1 MTIQQLQ
8 YVIALDLHRHFV
20 RAAQSCEV
28 AQPTLTLQVKKLET
42 EVGFKIFDRSTK
54 PIQSTPMGAQFIE
67 KARQIIREVDSLKE
81 LVNQDK
87 NQLKGTFKL
96 GVIPT
101 LAPYL
106 LPVFLKDFIDL
117 HEGLSLEV
125 KEMQSER
132 IMEELD
138 SGTLDI
144 GIMATPL
151 AHRNLREIPMFY
163 EPFLIYAHANHGILK
178 KQMATSEDMQQNGL
192 WVLDQGHCFRN
203 QVLNI
208 CGKKEG
214 RAVERISFDSGSIE
228 TLKNMIKGHSG
239 FTLVPEL
246 SVKPED
252 KALVR
257 RFETPEPAR
266 EVSLVVHHTFTKE
279 LLLKHLRK
287 SIQSS
292 IPTEFKKNNRF
303 VTVQWR

>member
-1 MTIQQLQ
+1 MTLQQLQ
-8 YVIALDLHRHFV
+8 YVVALDQYKHFV
-20 RAAQSCEV
+20 RASESCEV
-28 AQPTLTLQVKKLET
+28 AQPTLTLQVKKLEN
-42 EVGFKIFDRSTK
+42 EIGFKIFDRSSK
-54 PIQSTPMGAQFIE
+54 PIQSTPMGHLFIE
-67 KARQIIREVDSLKE
+67 KARQIIREVESLKE

-87 NQLKGTFKL
+87 NELKGNFRL
-96 GVIPT
+96 GIIPT

-106 LPVFLKDFIDL
+106 LPVFLKDFVDS

-138 SGTLDI
+138 KGSLDI

-151 AHRNLREIPMFY
+151 AHRHLREIPMFY
-163 EPFLIYAHANHGILK
+163 EPFLVYAHPNHNILK
-178 KQMATSEDMQQNGL
+178 KSIATSDDMHQNGL

-208 CGKKEG
+208 CEKREA

-246 SVKPED
+246 AIGPQD
-252 KALVR
+252 QTQVR
-257 RFETPEPAR
+257 RFMAPEPAR
-266 EVSLVVHHTFTKE
+266 EISLIVHHTFTKE

-287 SIQSS
+287 SIQGSVP
-292 IPTEFKKNNRF
+292 IKFKKNNRF